1 MQPTGARPRG
11 PETRRG
17 GRVSHMNLAAAS
29 KGAPVAAAVGLI
41 ALSALAVNSNR
52 ARKKQPEAQTNFAL
66 AADRIIAQPGTITGS
81 IGVAHAQV
89 KYGEGL

>member
-52 ARKKQPEAQTNFAL
+52 ARKKQPEAQTNFACRFRLLL
-66 AADRIIAQPGTITGS
+66 ACCVVDSLST
-81 IGVAHAQV
+81 
-89 KYGEGL
+89 